1 MERGAEPH
9 QKERDPMAHHTEL
22 LDRERYLLLRGI
34 LEDRRREIHEKLRS
48 LRESIPMDTPDVRD
62 AEEQSVDDFVRE
74 VDLALMQMKTETLKK
89 IDQAIFR
96 LDEGTYGRCQD
107 CDAEIPPA
115 RLRALPFAALCRD
128 CQAEAETNVRAQR
141 ETKAFERLQRE
152 LANVT
157 LRAGARD

>member
-1 MERGAEPH
+1 MERAAEPH
-9 QKERDPMAHHTEL
+9 QKERDSMARDIDL
-22 LDRERYLLLRGI
+22 IDRERYLLLRGI

-48 LRESIPMDTPDVRD
+48 LREGIPMNTPDVRD

-107 CDAEIPPA
+107 CDAEVPPA

-128 CQAEAETNVRAQR
+128 CQAEAETNIRAQR

>member
-1 MERGAEPH
+1 
-9 QKERDPMAHHTEL
+9 MAHRTDRI
-22 LDRERYLLLRGI
+22 DRERYMLLRGI
-34 LEDRRREIHEKLRS
+34 LEDRRRDIHEKLRS
-48 LRESIPMDTPDVRD
+48 LRESIPMETPDVRD

-74 VDLALMQMKTETLKK
+74 VDLALMQMKSETLKK
-89 IDQAIFR
+89 IDQALVR
-96 LDEGTYGRCQD
+96 LEEGTYGHCQE
-107 CDAEIPPA
+107 CDTEIPSA

-141 ETKAFERLQRE
+141 ATKAFERLQRE

>member
-1 MERGAEPH
+1 M
-9 QKERDPMAHHTEL
+9 
-22 LDRERYLLLRGI
+22 

-48 LRESIPMDTPDVRD
+48 LRESIPMDTAGVRD
-62 AEEQSVDDFVRE
+62 AEEQSVDDFVQE
-74 VDLALMQMKTETLKK
+74 VDLALMQMKSETLKR

-96 LDEGTYGRCQD
+96 LEEGTYGRCQD

-128 CQAEAETNVRAQR
+128 CQAEAESTVRAVR
-141 ETKAFERLQRE
+141 ESKSFERLQRE